1 MAKTNRKRGGMRS
14 TRKQIKG
21 GMGNVFLFIMFMVAL
36 SKISQVAPS
45 PAGPNPSPEV
55 AEQRRQHF
63 ELVKSE
69 MAKVEVLTQAFNGI
83 DIVESFFGF
92 FVKEDR
98 DIAKANQ
105 ILKSNGLDKHIY
117 IDSHGT
123 LKPRAVTLLRT
134 QKNEI
139 LAKLLPEKWE
149 KEVQARYPGLKHF
162 L

>member
-1 MAKTNRKRGGMRS
+1 
-14 TRKQIKG
+14 
-21 GMGNVFLFIMFMVAL
+21 MGNVVLFILFMVAL
-36 SKISQVAPS
+36 STISQVAPS

-63 ELVKSE
+63 EFVKSE
-69 MAKVEVLTQAFNGI
+69 MDKVEVLTRAFNGI

-117 IDSHGT
+117 IDSHGQ
-123 LKPRAVTLLRT
+123 LKPISFTLLRT

-139 LAKLLPEKWE
+139 IAKLLPAEWA
-149 KEVQARYPGLKHF
+149 KEVQAYPGLKHF

>member
-21 GMGNVFLFIMFMVAL
+21 GMGNVFIFIMFMVAL
-36 SKISQVAPS
+36 SKMSVTSS
-45 PAGPNPSPEV
+45 PASPNPSAEV
-55 AEQRRQHF
+55 VEQRRQNF
-63 ELVKSE
+63 DLVKSQ
-69 MAKVEVLTQAFNGI
+69 MDKVEVLTQAFNGI